1 VTEVSGSTKLAG
13 VIGWPVEQSLS
24 PAMHNAAYAALELD
38 WVYVPLPVRDE
49 RDLVRVL
56 SAAKVLPVVGLN
68 VTMPYKQAMVA
79 LCDEV
84 SALALLAGAVNTV
97 HCVDGRLIGYN
108 TDGRGLVEAL
118 ESEVAFDPSGSEV
131 TILGAGGAAGGALVA
146 LALAKAARVT
156 VVNRDLGRA
165 QRLIRRV
172 AERLTDAE
180 LQAVPF
186 DDAAQETVRAADLV
200 VNATSVGMTA
210 SDPSPIP
217 ASWLRSEQVV
227 ADMVYRADPTALV
240 REAREL
246 GATAM
251 DGLSMLVCQGATAID
266 IWRGDAEI
274 RAPRDV
280 MREAAERELA
290 RSSPA

>member
-1 VTEVSGSTKLAG
+1 MTEVSGSTKLAG
-13 VIGWPVEQSLS
+13 VIGWPVEHSLS

-97 HCVDGRLIGYN
+97 HCVGGRLIGYN

-118 ESEVAFDPSGSEV
+118 ESEVAFDLSGSDV

-246 GATAM
+246 GATAI
-251 DGLSMLVCQGATAID
+251 DGLPMLVCQGATAID
-266 IWRGDAEI
+266 IWLGDAEN

-280 MREAAERELA
+280 MRESAERELA